1 MKQVQGKPVIFDIKG
16 MNDFNDD
23 DIKELTKILSMF
35 ADSRIL
41 IVTGKHYGTIV
52 SSSDLEDSVELF
64 LSFGDLE
71 LALN

>member
-1 MKQVQGKPVIFDIKG
+1 MVSRLFLILN
-16 MNDFNDD
+16 MNDFKDD
-23 DIKELTKILSMF
+23 DVTELTKILSMF
-35 ADSRIL
+35 ADSKIM

-64 LSFGDLE
+64 LSYGDLE